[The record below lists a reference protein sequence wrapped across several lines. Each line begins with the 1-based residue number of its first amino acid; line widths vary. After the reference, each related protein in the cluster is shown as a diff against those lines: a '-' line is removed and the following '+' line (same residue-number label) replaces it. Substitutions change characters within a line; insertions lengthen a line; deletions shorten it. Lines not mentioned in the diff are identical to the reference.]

1 MEDKLAQELEAWGK
15 EKVAYTFPRWE
26 QIPDIELYMDQVIAL
41 LEKHFHKFP
50 GDSAGKLISPSMI
63 NNYVKQGIIPPTIK
77 KRYSRTHIAYLMMLC
92 TLKPVLPLAVVQG
105 IIEFQLQTKT
115 FAEVYDHFAIEQEQ
129 ASVYTMAQAKAES
142 ELLGQ
147 TAATEQEMLSNLSLK
162 MAVLANSSKI
172 LAEKIIE
179 MERAEGKLSTL
190 DDKGKK
196 VKRSKCKT
204 IRHIDN

>member
-1 MEDKLAQELEAWGK
+1 MEDKLTQELETWGK
-15 EKVAYTFPRWE
+15 EKVAYQFPRWN

-41 LEKHFHKFP
+41 LEKHFYQFP

-63 NNYVKQGIIPPTIK
+63 NNYVKQGIIPPTLK

-92 TLKPVLPLAVVQG
+92 TLKPVLPLSVVQG
-105 IIEFQLQTKT
+105 IIEFQLQTHT
-115 FAEVYDHFAIEQEQ
+115 LAEVYDHFVVEQEQ
-129 ASVYTMAQAKAES
+129 ASMYTMEQAKAES
-142 ELLGQ
+142 KLLGQ
-147 TAATEQEMLSNLSLK
+147 TTNTEQEMLSNLSLK

-179 MERAEGKLSTL
+179 MERAEGQLSFT

-196 VKRSKCKT
+196 IKKVKV
-204 IRHIDN
+204 

>member
-1 MEDKLAQELEAWGK
+1 MKDKLAQELESWGI
-15 EKVAYTFPRWE
+15 EKVTYQFPRWE

-50 GDSAGKLISPSMI
+50 GESAGKLISPSMI

-92 TLKPVLPLAVVQG
+92 TLKPVLPLAVIQG
-105 IIEFQLQTKT
+105 IIEFQSQTKT
-115 FAEVYDHFAIEQEQ
+115 FAEVYDHFVAEQEQ
-129 ASVYTMAQAKAES
+129 ASIYTMEQAKAES
-142 ELLGQ
+142 KLLGQ
-147 TAATEQEMLSNLSLK
+147 TATTEQEMLSNLSLK

-179 MERAEGKLSTL
+179 MERAEGKLSIL
-190 DDKGKK
+190 DDHGKK
-196 VKRSKCKT
+196 TKKIKM
-204 IRHIDN
+204 